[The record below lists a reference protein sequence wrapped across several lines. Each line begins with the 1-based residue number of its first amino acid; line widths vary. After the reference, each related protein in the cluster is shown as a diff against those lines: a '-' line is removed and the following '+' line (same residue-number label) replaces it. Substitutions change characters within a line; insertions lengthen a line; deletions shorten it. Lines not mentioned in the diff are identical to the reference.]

1 MSQEY
6 TLNLKLS
13 CEPQV
18 AVRVIMPSDDALTIK
33 SKKSKQ
39 FLNKKTCILT
49 VYYGDK
55 KYVIPAHKNYCFDG
69 ATIPFGIGKGDTR
82 LFVPALFHD
91 IMCDNKA
98 IIDNDRHLSS
108 LIFKELLIMCKLPK
122 WKAQIMYASV
132 ETYQRLFGGWKK

>member
-1 MSQEY
+1 MC

-13 CEPQV
+13 CEPHV
-18 AVRVIMPSDDALTIK
+18 TVRVIMPSDDALTIK

-108 LIFKELLIMCKLPK
+108 LIFRELLIMCKLPK

>member
-1 MSQEY
+1 MC

-108 LIFKELLIMCKLPK
+108 LIFKELLIMCKVPK